1 MPIYDFKCN
10 ECDNVTEHIVR
21 MSVESLPCPDCGA
34 DTVRLIGCPNLSI
47 SNLAAGASATVD
59 SIDKW
64 DKMRKQKMAI
74 EQKNQDNH
82 GTYD

>member
-10 ECDNVTEHIVR
+10 ECDAVHEHFAGMDEKIGV
-21 MSVESLPCPDCGA
+21 CDTCGEP
-34 DTVRLIGCPNLSI
+34 TTRLIGCPNLSI
-47 SNLAAGASATVD
+47 SSLAKGDSATPD

-64 DKMRKQKMAI
+64 EKMRKQKMAI
-74 EQKNQDNH
+74 ESKNQENH